1 MDPDVAALLL
11 SIFQGRKGYIAYQ
24 PPSGTFRPLKV
35 TGGEIPLDKFCERHS
50 EKSSCGFYL
59 LTGGSHVN
67 LACCDFDD
75 HQGVNPEALT
85 DAQEF
90 AKFLNKQGFPAYL
103 ERSWSG
109 TGAHVWVFFETAI
122 PAGLA
127 RMFCVGALN
136 DLELSGTE
144 TYPRQALLTPAKP
157 LGNLIRYPLAGKSV
171 FLDIE
176 TLQPI
181 EDVKTYLTSVVRIP
195 PKQIEDKHWWNTADI
210 KQQVASA
217 DYDVEGLPE
226 RVRLL
231 MESAEGDLL
240 AKRWLGDVTGMS
252 GDRTNSGLCLAMAT
266 EMVRHYIPTPEIEAA
281 IHFWCVLNAYTKG
294 LRDQWTKN
302 TVKAAYSNLMGR
314 KVEDL
319 SYGVDKVG
327 AILHSTIEKIVSGVD
342 TDLITTGMRNVDAS
356 LGGGLGLGEFII
368 VAGRPSQGKSTTGW
382 HMLDSA
388 AKQGHAGGFVS
399 LEMTELDIMSRHIS
413 RLSPIPKDKWADAEV
428 AKTLHRL
435 VDEDLKAKAPIYFT
449 RGGNQSL
456 PVVIECIKDY
466 AQRGAKLI
474 VVDYVQIISERGSD
488 YERVTKCSR
497 ELAKLCRELNIALVV
512 MAQLGRPDSR
522 NRNLVMPRLSDLK
535 NTGQLE
541 QDADVVLAVVWPH
554 QEFPEQYTADQ
565 FNVCVLKNRNRG
577 IKRQVVPVR
586 FDPERQLLT

>member
-1 MDPDVAALLL
+1 MTPEVATLLL
-11 SIFQGRKGYIAYQ
+11 QTFKGREEYLAYQ
-24 PPSGTFRPLKV
+24 PANSNPSPKKLNGP
-35 TGGEIPLDKFCERHS
+35 IPVDKFIERHTNG
-50 EKSSCGFYL
+50 SSCGVYFL
-59 LTGGSHVN
+59 RPDNKVWMTC
-67 LACCDFDD
+67 ADFDD
-75 HQGVNPEALT
+75 HTGNNPDCIPEAQSF
-85 DAQEF
+85 AQ
-90 AKFLNKQGFPAYL
+90 FLIKQGFPALL
-103 ERSWSG
+103 ERSQSG
-109 TGAHVWVFFETAI
+109 TGAHVWVFFAEPI
-122 PAGLA
+122 PANIA
-127 RMFCVGALN
+127 RIFMIGAMN
-136 DLELSGTE
+136 DAETFQGNESFPKQSVLTTE
-144 TYPRQALLTPAKP
+144 RP
-157 LGNLIRYPLAGKSV
+157 LGNYVRYPLSGKSA
-171 FLDIE
+171 FLDVE
-176 TLQPI
+176 TLLELDPT
-181 EDVKTYLTSVVRIP
+181 EALTSVVRIP

-210 KQQVASA
+210 KQQVSSA

-240 AKRWLGDVTGMS
+240 AKRWMGDVTGMS

-388 AKQGHAGGFVS
+388 AKQGIAGGFVS

-586 FDPERQLLT
+586 FDPERQMLT